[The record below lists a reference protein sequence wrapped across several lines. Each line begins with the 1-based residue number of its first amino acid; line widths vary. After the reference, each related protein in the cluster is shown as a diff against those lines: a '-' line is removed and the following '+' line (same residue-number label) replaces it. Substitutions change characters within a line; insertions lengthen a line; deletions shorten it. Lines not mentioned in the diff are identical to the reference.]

1 MCHCNMLRGLPA
13 TSSGPAWNTLRA
25 SPATGALV
33 RQENQGEWAHFF
45 LATYWQD
52 LAAVK
57 AFAGEDYHVAVTY
70 PDDEAFEL
78 LSDPMCF
85 SMKSRP
91 CRRCRLM
98 TGQVEDR
105 PATDGCWPRESDVY
119 LVWAA
124 SRRWVNVA

>member
-1 MCHCNMLRGLPA
+1 MLRGLPA

-25 SPATGALV
+25 SPATGRWCA
-33 RQENQGEWAHFF
+33 ENRGEWAHFF

-78 LSDPMCF
+78 LSDPYVF
-85 SMKSRP
+85 
-91 CRRCRLM
+91 
-98 TGQVEDR
+98 QHEVEAVS
-105 PATDGCWPRESDVY
+105 P
-119 LVWAA
+119 L
-124 SRRWVNVA
+124 